1 MFASREHGE
10 RRPERG
16 AAGPLLGVGALVTIA
31 GSAMYVLPGPGLPLL
46 AMGAVL
52 LPGVVGLW
60 LLSRRR
66 R

>member
-1 MFASREHGE
+1 MSASREHGE

-16 AAGPLLGVGALVTIA
+16 AAGSLLGVGALVTIV
-31 GSAMYVLPGPGLPLL
+31 GSVMYVLPGPGLPLL
-46 AMGAVL
+46 ATGAL
-52 LPGVVGLW
+52 LLSGAAGLW